1 MGRERQ
7 HYISYMSTGGTM
19 LKRILQGKCKR
30 RARAPTTLGHRPGG
44 GALLL
49 VCCPGTAGVTAGG
62 ADRHVPVTRRGL
74 ANIIF
79 NRLVKLI

>member
-1 MGRERQ
+1 
-7 HYISYMSTGGTM
+7 M

-30 RARAPTTLGHRPGG
+30 RARAPTTAGHRPGG

-62 ADRHVPVTRRGL
+62 ADRHVPVTKR
-74 ANIIF
+74 
-79 NRLVKLI
+79 